1 MQDIIVNL
9 GANING
15 GSVKTVEKLY
25 HYNAV
30 VTDVYDGD
38 TCTVDIDLG
47 MNTWLRGEKIRL
59 YRINT
64 PEIVG
69 KTKSEG
75 IKSRDYLRKLVLD
88 KAVIIQTIKDRKEKY
103 GRYLGEVWIASKE
116 GVQKNIN
123 DEMVKAKMAVRME

>member
-1 MQDIIVNL
+1 MVNL

-15 GSVKTVEKLY
+15 GRMKTIEKLY

-30 VTDVYDGD
+30 ITDVYDGD

-47 MNTWLRGEKIRL
+47 LNTWLRGEKIRL
-59 YRINT
+59 NRINT

-69 KTKSEG
+69 KTKFEG
-75 IKSRDYLRKLVLD
+75 IKSRDYLRKLVLQ

-103 GRYLGEVWIASKE
+103 GRYLGEVWITSKE

-123 DEMVKAKMAVRME
+123 DEMVKAKMAAYIKCK